1 MLALAAVIAGA
12 VPAPYMIAIATP
24 FGITQGTMVG
34 HTTLGPLAVYITK
47 SSALKSA
54 PSLNTDKVIAS

>member
-24 FGITQGTMVG
+24 FGITQGTMANVKKLRG
-34 HTTLGPLAVYITK
+34 GSYDFGSFSCLH
-47 SSALKSA
+47 
-54 PSLNTDKVIAS
+54 N